1 MKKYNII
8 TVCMGER
15 YSIIEPHF
23 RKRVSEKCPNAKLRI
38 VKNHNLNLNLEYGWW
53 DVVRMNEIINL
64 LEIERI
70 PVVHCDIDIIIEKDI
85 EPLLDI
91 NQDIIFSKECNGNKA
106 FPQNCS
112 EMIGFGI
119 CTGFYIIK
127 PTESAINFLKILY
140 NNMIS
145 RLYDTYSDQI
155 TLMNM
160 IILRNYTLVNNSFM
174 DYNNTIISLE
184 DDVNILVLDFD
195 IITRDPEY
203 TKTQF
208 ANHINIDN
216 VGGSFNFIY
225 YYYNELETL
234 PLTCRCGKIGNN
246 DICNHRKIKK

>member
-91 NQDIIFSKECNGNKA
+91 NQDIISYKMKNQIDCE
-106 FPQNCS
+106 
-112 EMIGFGI
+112 
-119 CTGFYIIK
+119 
-127 PTESAINFLKILY
+127 KI
-140 NNMIS
+140 
-145 RLYDTYSDQI
+145 
-155 TLMNM
+155 
-160 IILRNYTLVNNSFM
+160 F
-174 DYNNTIISLE
+174 
-184 DDVNILVLDFD
+184 
-195 IITRDPEY
+195 EY
-203 TKTQF
+203 
-208 ANHINIDN
+208 
-216 VGGSFNFIY
+216 
-225 YYYNELETL
+225 
-234 PLTCRCGKIGNN
+234 
-246 DICNHRKIKK
+246 